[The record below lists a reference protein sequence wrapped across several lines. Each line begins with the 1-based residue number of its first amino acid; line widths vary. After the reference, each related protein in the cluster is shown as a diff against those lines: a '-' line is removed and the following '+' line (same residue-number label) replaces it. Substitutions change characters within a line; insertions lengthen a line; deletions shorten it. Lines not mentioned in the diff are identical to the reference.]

1 MCNIHC
7 DRIAAFNCCRGLS
20 ILILIIVID
29 FIRNETLRLFGIM
42 SIVIIVMSFI
52 CYDTSHLRRTQ
63 ANRRRNEGRNE
74 ENNRDIIVLEIIN
87 RNIDREVLNLLRTRT
102 FSYKLG
108 HTDPHIGDECCI
120 CLDEY
125 KKKSKVSR
133 LECCHIFHKK
143 CIEKW
148 LLEKPIC
155 PLCKFDIFEDIIV
168 VEDDS
173 DIEERIYI
181 DDE

>member
-125 KKKSKVSR
+125 KKKSKVINWQTWIGWTFKWCRTNISCCQRCWYGSCLSR
-133 LECCHIFHKK
+133 
-143 CIEKW
+143 
-148 LLEKPIC
+148 
-155 PLCKFDIFEDIIV
+155 
-168 VEDDS
+168 
-173 DIEERIYI
+173 Y
-181 DDE
+181 